1 MANQKAE
8 IHNINLKTQDVCLN
22 KYNHDIKPYEG
33 FRKNNSPFYGNV
45 LSPFYGRRF
54 ESIGSNSYVTKD
66 SFIYYLK
73 NGNLVV
79 QKGNDELK
87 LSDAKATSSRF
98 IIKDTMFVSGNDTYS
113 NILGYFQTSDDYKM
127 LCTSENGIYAII
139 NSDSTVLYEWS
150 SETESRYQPSEK
162 VHFMEY
168 ADDDDTYCFAIGP
181 YIYFVANGKLIRDS
195 VLDRTLNISFGCAR
209 SNGHFI
215 ICRYNNS
222 TNTSDILITNTTG
235 PDYFTKVTTV
245 RLVLNES
252 STHDFTESTFDLFF
266 NRSKSVVFTSKAW
279 LLEKEGIVLL
289 TGDNVTYIDDTTIRI
304 DRKMYKSG
312 VTNLST
318 YDYLSSNF
326 SNYSNFSLTG
336 CTGQSSIYHPASTKT
351 WQYTI
356 LDPSAMSPDGAV
368 SSDGKP
374 AHAVNKV
381 ITVVENVPAW
391 TEVIEGG
398 YLTAF
403 VDADN
408 QNYYNNV
415 PMGADGSYA
424 GGTIFTIEDN
434 VRALYH
440 GGELQGISIANDRET
455 VGTMLCT
462 MSEINS
468 NFPITVRRVNDVT
481 YIYYKDTNAWNC
493 IKVTP
498 DTEKATLKVLND
510 SYILI
515 NTTDYYNCF
524 GISSG
529 LWYHY
534 GSDWNDRAVFSC
546 TNDVPVK
553 DRTNLQTYIN
563 SCESYYF
570 ATAQAANYE
579 ALDTPFISTV
589 FPSYAGFLP
598 KSKSNITCNIVAG
611 GTPNSQDIDVYYGKN
626 VDYGSAPI
634 YVASYDYSLST
645 LTKYTNNKLDN
656 TNFAFSFTLTPSI
669 FAEFIKGFINQGII
683 IDNNHSYIQVFAN
696 NVNPVFAINFISQ
709 LEGITSAF
717 IIQGQY
723 FVVINGSIYRY
734 SNSAVDAIV
743 NIDNMLFIGNNLYMA
758 LFWSATNKTFY
769 RFTGDNQLYPVV
781 QADEVDTIKHTSF
794 NPNTM
799 SIYIITNKDI
809 LILGQDTLVK
819 LPYTEYDRCFPL
831 VNGAAFTGKDSTLEI
846 SYNKLDGYDI
856 IPIELE
862 TELYGYGNSLKAV
875 NDCVYLRLYDEEM
888 KTGKVEVSSETLN
901 EISKMSQKKEF
912 SITKDMWDK
921 ESKTV
926 FLRYQPQNQ
935 AATGFSVHIKSP
947 FAIAS
952 LQISSS
958 VETVQNSSHNL

>member
-1 MANQKAE
+1 MANQKADL
-8 IHNINLKTQDVCLN
+8 HNINLKTQDVCLN
-22 KYNHDIKPYEG
+22 RYNHDIKPYEG

-45 LSPFYGRRF
+45 LSPFYGKRF
-54 ESIGSNSYVTKD
+54 DSIGSNSYVTKD
-66 SFIYYLK
+66 GFIYSLK

-79 QKGNDELK
+79 QKGNDELQ
-87 LSDAKATSSRF
+87 LSHAQDADSRF
-98 IIKDTMFVSGNDTYS
+98 IIKDTMFNSGNDTYS
-113 NILGYFQTSDDYKM
+113 NILGYFQVSDDYKM
-127 LCTSENGIYAII
+127 LCASEEGIYAII
-139 NSDSTVLYEWS
+139 NSDSTVLYEWA

-162 VHFMEY
+162 VHFTEY
-168 ADDDDTYCFAIGP
+168 AVEDDTYCFAAGP
-181 YIYFVANGKLIRDS
+181 HVYFVVNGELIRDTE
-195 VLDRTLNISFGCAR
+195 LDRTLNVSFGCAR

-215 ICRYNNS
+215 ICRWNNS
-222 TNTSDILITNTTG
+222 THHSDVLTTNTTG
-235 PDYFTKVTTV
+235 PDYFSKVTTV
-245 RLVLNES
+245 RLVLTEPT
-252 STHDFTESTFDLFF
+252 THDFTGSTFDLFF

-279 LLEKEGIVLL
+279 LIEKEGIPL
-289 TGDNVTYIDDTTIRI
+289 TGDNVTYIDDTTISI
-304 DRKMYKSG
+304 DRKIYKSD
-312 VTNLST
+312 VTNLSV
-318 YDYLSSNF
+318 YDNLSTVF
-326 SNYSNFSLTG
+326 SNYSNFSLMG
-336 CTGQSSIYHPASTKT
+336 YSGQYRVYHPGYTRVWKHTKT
-351 WQYTI
+351 TYKKLFGIKFNIATRVWYT
-356 LDPSAMSPDGAV
+356 
-368 SSDGKP
+368 
-374 AHAVNKV
+374 
-381 ITVVENVPAW
+381 EEWVPAW
-391 TEVIEGG
+391 IENKDGG
-398 YLTAF
+398 YLTTF
-403 VDADN
+403 VDAGN
-408 QNYYNNV
+408 QNSYNNV
-415 PMGADGSYA
+415 PMGMDGSYA
-424 GGTIFTIEDN
+424 GGAFSTIEDT

-440 GGELQGISIANDRET
+440 GGELQGISIANDKET

-462 MSEINS
+462 MTEIDS
-468 NFPITVRRVNDVT
+468 NFPITVRRVNDIT
-481 YIYYKDTNAWNC
+481 YVYYRDTNAWNC
-493 IKVTP
+493 IKITP

-510 SYILI
+510 DYILI

-524 GISSG
+524 SVSSRQ
-529 LWYHY
+529 WYHY

-546 TNDVPVK
+546 TNIIPVK
-553 DRTNLQTYIN
+553 DRKDLQTYIN
-563 SCESYYF
+563 KCESYYF

-579 ALDTPFISTV
+579 ALNTPFISTI
-589 FPSYAGFLP
+589 FPSYAGLLP
-598 KSKSNITCNIVAG
+598 KSLSNITCNIVAG
-611 GTPNSQDIDVYYGKN
+611 GTPNGQDIDVYYGKN
-626 VDYGSAPI
+626 ADYGSAPI

-683 IDNNHSYIQVFAN
+683 IDNNHSYIQVFVN
-696 NVNPVFAINFISQ
+696 NVKPVFAINFVSQ

-734 SNSAVDAIV
+734 NSGTVDAIV
-743 NIDNMLFIGNNLYMA
+743 NIDNMLFIGNNPYMA

-769 RFTGDNQLYPVV
+769 RFTGDNQLYPIV
-781 QADEVDTIKHTSF
+781 QADEVDMIKHTSF
-794 NPNTM
+794 NPNTL
-799 SIYIITNKDI
+799 SIYIITDKDI

-888 KTGKVEVSSETLN
+888 KAGKVEVSSETLN
-901 EISKMSQKKEF
+901 EISKLSLKKEF

-947 FAIAS
+947 FAIVS

>member
-1 MANQKAE
+1 MANQKADL
-8 IHNINLKTQDVCLN
+8 HSINLKTQSVNLN
-22 KYNHDIKPYEG
+22 KYKHDIKPYEG

-66 SFIYYLK
+66 GFIYFLK

-79 QKGNDELK
+79 RKGNDELQ
-87 LSDAKATSSRF
+87 LSHAQDAASRF
-98 IIKDTMFVSGNDTYS
+98 IIKDTMITSGNETYS
-113 NILGYFQTSDDYKM
+113 NILGYFQTSDDFKM
-127 LCTSENGIYAII
+127 LCTSEEGIYAIV
-139 NSDSTVLYEWS
+139 NSDSTVLYEWA

-162 VHFMEY
+162 VHFTEY
-168 ADDDDTYCFAIGP
+168 AADDDTYCFAVGP
-181 YIYFVANGKLIRDS
+181 YAYFVVNGELIRDAF
-195 VLDRTLNISFGCAR
+195 LDRTLNVSFGCAR

-215 ICRYNNS
+215 ICRRNN
-222 TNTSDILITNTTG
+222 NTQHSDILTTNTAG
-235 PDYFTKVTTV
+235 SAYFTRITTV
-245 RLVLNES
+245 RLVLGGS
-252 STHDFTESTFDLFF
+252 STHDFTGSTFDLFF

-279 LLEKEGIVLL
+279 LITDVGIPL
-289 TGDNVTYIDDTTIRI
+289 TGDNVTYINSTTISI
-304 DRKMYKSG
+304 DRKIHKTN
-312 VTNLST
+312 VTNLSA
-318 YDYLSSNF
+318 YDNLSSIF
-326 SNYSNFSLTG
+326 SNYSNFSLLG
-336 CTGQSSIYHPASTKT
+336 CQGQHNIYHPAYTNTWVYTEVKHKKFFGMTYKT
-351 WQYTI
+351 
-356 LDPSAMSPDGAV
+356 
-368 SSDGKP
+368 
-374 AHAVNKV
+374 
-381 ITVVENVPAW
+381 ITNVFTFTTTYEAW
-391 TEVIEGG
+391 TETINEG
-398 YLTAF
+398 YLTTF

-415 PMGADGSYA
+415 PMGTDGSYA
-424 GGTIFTIEDN
+424 GGTISTIEDN
-434 VRALYH
+434 VRVLYH

-462 MSEINS
+462 MSEIDS
-468 NFPITVRRVNDVT
+468 NFPITVRRVGDIT

-498 DTEKATLKVLND
+498 DTDKAVLKVLND
-510 SYILI
+510 DYILV

-524 GISSG
+524 SISSRQ
-529 LWYHY
+529 WYHY
-534 GSDWNDRAVFSC
+534 GSDWNDRAIFSC
-546 TNDVPVK
+546 INNVPK
-553 DRTNLQTYIN
+553 DNRTNLQSYIN
-563 SCESYYF
+563 NCESYYF

-579 ALDTPFISTV
+579 ALNTPFISTI
-589 FPSYAGFLP
+589 FASCAGLLP
-598 KSKSNITCNIVAG
+598 KSKSNITCNIIAG
-611 GTPNSQDIDVYYGKN
+611 GTPNGQDIDVYYGKN
-626 VDYGSAPI
+626 ADYGSAPI
-634 YVASYDYSLST
+634 YVASYDYSLDT
-645 LTKYTNNKLDN
+645 LTKYINNKLDN

-683 IDNNHSYIQVFAN
+683 IDNNHSYIQVFVN
-696 NVNPVFAINFISQ
+696 NVKPVFAINFVSQ

-734 SNSAVDAIV
+734 NNGVVDAIV
-743 NIDNMLFIGNNLYMA
+743 NIDNMTFIGNNPYMA

-769 RFTGDNQLYPVV
+769 RFTGDNQLYPIV

-794 NPNTM
+794 NPNTL
-799 SIYIITNKDI
+799 SIYIITDKDI

-831 VNGAAFTGKDSTLEI
+831 VNGAAFSGKDSTLEI

-875 NDCVYLRLYDEEM
+875 NDCVYLRLYDEDM

-935 AATGFSVHIKSP
+935 AATGFSVRIKSP
-947 FAIAS
+947 FAIVS

-958 VETVQNSSHNL
+958 VETVQNSSHNI

>member
-1 MANQKAE
+1 MANQKADL
-8 IHNINLKTQDVCLN
+8 HNINLKTQDVCLN
-22 KYNHDIKPYEG
+22 RYNHDIKPYEG

-45 LSPFYGRRF
+45 LSPFYGKRF

-66 SFIYYLK
+66 GFIYSLK

-79 QKGNDELK
+79 QKGNDELQ
-87 LSDAKATSSRF
+87 LSHAQDADSRF
-98 IIKDTMFVSGNDTYS
+98 IIKDTMFNSGNDTYS
-113 NILGYFQTSDDYKM
+113 NILGYFQVSDDYKM
-127 LCTSENGIYAII
+127 LCASEEGIYAII
-139 NSDSTVLYEWS
+139 NSDSTVLYEWA
-150 SETESRYQPSEK
+150 SEKDSRYQPSEK
-162 VHFMEY
+162 VHFTEY
-168 ADDDDTYCFAIGP
+168 AEDDDTYCFAAGP
-181 YIYFVANGKLIRDS
+181 HVYFVVNGELIRDTE
-195 VLDRTLNISFGCAR
+195 LDRTLNVSFGCAR
-209 SNGHFI
+209 SNSHFI
-215 ICRYNNS
+215 VCRWNNS
-222 TNTSDILITNTTG
+222 THHSDVLTTNTTG
-235 PDYFTKVTTV
+235 PDYFSKVTKV
-245 RLVLNES
+245 RLVLTEPT
-252 STHDFTESTFDLFF
+252 THDFTGSTFDLFF

-279 LLEKEGIVLL
+279 LIEAEGIPL
-289 TGDNVTYIDDTTIRI
+289 TGDNVTYIDDTTISI
-304 DRKMYKSG
+304 DRKIYKSD
-312 VTNLST
+312 VTNLSV
-318 YDYLSSNF
+318 YDNLSSVF
-326 SNYSNFSLTG
+326 SNYSNFSLMG
-336 CTGQSSIYHPASTKT
+336 YSGQYRVYHPGYTRVWKHTKT
-351 WQYTI
+351 TYKKLFGIKFNIATRVWYT
-356 LDPSAMSPDGAV
+356 
-368 SSDGKP
+368 
-374 AHAVNKV
+374 
-381 ITVVENVPAW
+381 EEWVPAW
-391 TEVIEGG
+391 IEKKDGG
-398 YLTAF
+398 YLTTF
-403 VDADN
+403 VDAGN
-408 QNYYNNV
+408 QNSYNNV
-415 PMGADGSYA
+415 PMGMDGSYA
-424 GGTIFTIEDN
+424 GGAFSTIEDT

-440 GGELQGISIANDRET
+440 GGELQGISIANDKET

-462 MSEINS
+462 MSEIDS
-468 NFPITVRRVNDVT
+468 NFPITVRRVNGVT
-481 YIYYKDTNAWNC
+481 YVYYRDTNAWNC

-510 SYILI
+510 DYILI

-524 GISSG
+524 SVLSKQ
-529 LWYHY
+529 WYHY

-546 TNDVPVK
+546 TNIIPVK
-553 DRTNLQTYIN
+553 DRKNLQTYIN
-563 SCESYYF
+563 NCESYYF

-579 ALDTPFISTV
+579 ALNTPFISTI
-589 FPSYAGFLP
+589 FPSYAGLLP
-598 KSKSNITCNIVAG
+598 KSLSNITCNIVAG
-611 GTPNSQDIDVYYGKN
+611 GTPNGQDIDVYYGKN
-626 VDYGSAPI
+626 ADYGSAPV

-683 IDNNHSYIQVFAN
+683 IDNNHSYIQVFVN
-696 NVNPVFAINFISQ
+696 NIKPVFAINFVSQ

-734 SNSAVDAIV
+734 NGGTVDAIV
-743 NIDNMLFIGNNLYMA
+743 NIDNMLFIGNNPYMA

-769 RFTGDNQLYPVV
+769 RFTGDNQLYPIV
-781 QADEVDTIKHTSF
+781 QADEVDMIKHTSF
-794 NPNTM
+794 NPNTL
-799 SIYIITNKDI
+799 SIYIITDKDI

-901 EISKMSQKKEF
+901 EISKLSQKKEF

-947 FAIAS
+947 FAIVS

>member
-1 MANQKAE
+1 MANQKADL
-8 IHNINLKTQDVCLN
+8 HSINLKTQDVSLN
-22 KYNHDIKPYEG
+22 KYKHNIKPYEG

-66 SFIYYLK
+66 GFIYSLK

-79 QKGNDELK
+79 RKGSEELQ
-87 LSDAKATSSRF
+87 LSNAQDAASRF
-98 IIKDTMFVSGNDTYS
+98 IIKDTMVVSGNETYS

-127 LCTSENGIYAII
+127 LCVSEEGIYAIV
-139 NSDSTVLYEWS
+139 NSDSTVLYEWT

-162 VHFMEY
+162 VHFTEY
-168 ADDDDTYCFAIGP
+168 AEDDNTYCFAVGP
-181 YIYFVANGKLIRDS
+181 YVYFVVNGELIRDAF
-195 VLDRTLNISFGCAR
+195 LDRTLNVSFGCAR

-215 ICRYNNS
+215 ICRRNN
-222 TNTSDILITNTTG
+222 NTQHSDILTTNTTG
-235 PDYFTKVTTV
+235 PAYFTRITTV
-245 RLVLNES
+245 RLILDRS
-252 STHDFTESTFDLFF
+252 SSHDFTGSTFDLFF
-266 NRSKSVVFTSKAW
+266 NKSKSVVFTSKAW
-279 LLEKEGIVLL
+279 LITDVGIPL
-289 TGDNVTYIDDTTIRI
+289 TGNNVTYINSNTISV
-304 DRKMYKSG
+304 DRKIHKTN
-312 VTNLST
+312 VTNLSA
-318 YDYLSSNF
+318 YDNLSSIF
-326 SNYSNFSLTG
+326 SNYSNFSLLG
-336 CTGQSSIYHPASTKT
+336 CQGHHSIYHPAYTNTWVYTEVKHKKFLGMTYKT
-351 WQYTI
+351 VT
-356 LDPSAMSPDGAV
+356 
-368 SSDGKP
+368 
-374 AHAVNKV
+374 
-381 ITVVENVPAW
+381 NVFTFTTTYDAW
-391 TEVIEGG
+391 TETINDG
-398 YLTAF
+398 YLTTF

-415 PMGADGSYA
+415 PMGTDGSYA
-424 GGTIFTIEDN
+424 GGTISTIEDN
-434 VRALYH
+434 VRVLYH

-462 MSEINS
+462 MSEIDS
-468 NFPITVRRVNDVT
+468 NFPITVRRVGDIT

-498 DTEKATLKVLND
+498 DTEKAILKVLND
-510 SYILI
+510 DYILV

-524 GISSG
+524 SISSRQ
-529 LWYHY
+529 WYHY
-534 GSDWNDRAVFSC
+534 GSDWNDRAIFSC
-546 TNDVPVK
+546 INNVPK
-553 DRTNLQTYIN
+553 DSRTNLQSYIN
-563 SCESYYF
+563 NCESYYF

-579 ALDTPFISTV
+579 ALNTPFISTI
-589 FPSYAGFLP
+589 FASYAGLLP
-598 KSKSNITCNIVAG
+598 KYKSNITCNIVAG
-611 GTPNSQDIDVYYGKN
+611 GTPNGQDIDVYYGKN
-626 VDYGSAPI
+626 ADYGSAPI
-634 YVASYDYSLST
+634 YVASYDYSLGT
-645 LTKYTNNKLDN
+645 LTKYTNNRLDN

-683 IDNNHSYIQVFAN
+683 IDNNHSYIQVFVN
-696 NVNPVFAINFISQ
+696 NVKPVFAINFVSQ

-734 SNSAVDAIV
+734 NNGTVDAIV
-743 NIDNMLFIGNNLYMA
+743 NIDNMMFIGNNPYMA

-769 RFTGDNQLYPVV
+769 RFTGDNQLYPIV
-781 QADEVDTIKHTSF
+781 QADEVDMIKHTSF
-794 NPNTM
+794 NPNTL
-799 SIYIITNKDI
+799 SIYIITDKDI
-809 LILGQDTLVK
+809 LILGQDILVK

-831 VNGAAFTGKDSTLEI
+831 VNGAAFSGKDSTLEI

-875 NDCVYLRLYDEEM
+875 NDCVYLRLYDEDM
-888 KTGKVEVSSETLN
+888 KAGKVEVSSETLN
-901 EISKMSQKKEF
+901 EISKVSQKKEF

-935 AATGFSVHIKSP
+935 AATGFSVRIKSP
-947 FAIAS
+947 FAIVS

>member
-1 MANQKAE
+1 MANQKADL
-8 IHNINLKTQDVCLN
+8 HSINLKTQDVNLN
-22 KYNHDIKPYEG
+22 KYKHDIKPYEG

-66 SFIYYLK
+66 GFIYSLK

-79 QKGNDELK
+79 RKGNDELQ
-87 LSDAKATSSRF
+87 LSNAQAASSRF
-98 IIKDTMFVSGNDTYS
+98 IIKDTMITSGNETYS
-113 NILGYFQTSDDYKM
+113 NILGYFQVNDDYKM
-127 LCTSENGIYAII
+127 LCTSEEGTYAIV
-139 NSDSTVLYEWS
+139 NSDNTVLYEWT

-162 VHFMEY
+162 VHFTEY
-168 ADDDDTYCFAIGP
+168 AEDDDTYCFAVGP
-181 YIYFVANGKLIRDS
+181 YVYFVVNGELIRDAY
-195 VLDRTLNISFGCAR
+195 LDRTLNVSFGCAR

-215 ICRYNNS
+215 ICRRNN
-222 TNTSDILITNTTG
+222 NTQHSDIFTTNTTG
-235 PDYFTKVTTV
+235 PAYFTRITTV
-245 RLVLNES
+245 RLVLSGS
-252 STHDFTESTFDLFF
+252 STHDFTGSTFDLFF

-279 LLEKEGIVLL
+279 LITDVGIPL
-289 TGDNVTYIDDTTIRI
+289 TGNNVTYINSTTISI
-304 DRKMYKSG
+304 DRKIHKTN
-312 VTNLST
+312 VTNLSA
-318 YDYLSSNF
+318 YDNLSSIF
-326 SNYSNFSLTG
+326 SNYSNFSLLG
-336 CTGQSSIYHPASTKT
+336 CQGQHNIYHPAYTNTWVYTEVKHHKFLGKT
-351 WQYTI
+351 YKT
-356 LDPSAMSPDGAV
+356 
-368 SSDGKP
+368 
-374 AHAVNKV
+374 
-381 ITVVENVPAW
+381 TTNVFVFTTTYDAW
-391 TEVIEGG
+391 TETINEG
-398 YLTAF
+398 YLTTF

-415 PMGADGSYA
+415 PMGTDGSYA
-424 GGTIFTIEDN
+424 GGTVSTIEDN

-462 MSEINS
+462 MSEIDS
-468 NFPITVRRVNDVT
+468 NFPITVRRVGDVT

-498 DTEKATLKVLND
+498 DTDKAVLKVLND
-510 SYILI
+510 DYILV

-524 GISSG
+524 SISSRQ
-529 LWYHY
+529 WYHY
-534 GSDWNDRAVFSC
+534 GSDWNDRAIFSC
-546 TNDVPVK
+546 INNVPK
-553 DRTNLQTYIN
+553 DSRTNLQSYIN
-563 SCESYYF
+563 NCESYYF

-579 ALDTPFISTV
+579 ALNTPFISTI
-589 FPSYAGFLP
+589 FASYAGLLP

-611 GTPNSQDIDVYYGKN
+611 GTPNGQDIDVYYGKN
-626 VDYGSAPI
+626 ADYGSAPI
-634 YVASYDYSLST
+634 YVASYDYSLDT
-645 LTKYTNNKLDN
+645 LTKYINNRLDN

-683 IDNNHSYIQVFAN
+683 IDNNHSYIQVFVN
-696 NVNPVFAINFISQ
+696 NVKPVFAINFVSQ

-734 SNSAVDAIV
+734 NNGAVDAIV
-743 NIDNMLFIGNNLYMA
+743 NIDNMLFIGNNPYMA

-769 RFTGDNQLYPVV
+769 RFTGDNQLYPIV

-794 NPNTM
+794 NPNTL
-799 SIYIITNKDI
+799 SIYIITDKDI

-831 VNGAAFTGKDSTLEI
+831 VNGAAFSGKDSTLEI

-875 NDCVYLRLYDEEM
+875 NDCVYLRLYDEDM

-947 FAIAS
+947 FAIVS
-952 LQISSS
+952 LQISST

>member
-1 MANQKAE
+1 MANQKADL
-8 IHNINLKTQDVCLN
+8 HNINLKTQDVCLN

-66 SFIYYLK
+66 GFIYSLK

-79 QKGNDELK
+79 QKGNDELQ
-87 LSDAKATSSRF
+87 LSHAQDADSRF
-98 IIKDTMFVSGNDTYS
+98 IIKDTMATSNNDTYS
-113 NILGYFQTSDDYKM
+113 NILGYFQIDDDFKM
-127 LCTSENGIYAII
+127 LCASEEGIYAII
-139 NSDSTVLYEWS
+139 NSDGTVLYEWT

-162 VHFMEY
+162 VHFTEY
-168 ADDDDTYCFAIGP
+168 APEDNTYCFAAGP
-181 YIYFVANGKLIRDS
+181 YAYLVVNGELTRDTN
-195 VLDRTLNISFGCAR
+195 LDRTLNVSFGCVR
-209 SNGHFI
+209 DNGHFI
-215 ICRYNNS
+215 ICRRNNS
-222 TNTSDILITNTTG
+222 THHSDVLTTNTTG
-235 PDYFTKVTTV
+235 PNYFNRVTTV
-245 RLVLNES
+245 RLVLSES
-252 STHDFTESTFDLFF
+252 SSHDFTKSTFDLFF
-266 NRSKSVVFTSKAW
+266 NKSRNVVFTSKAW
-279 LLEKEGIVLL
+279 LLTNEGIPL
-289 TGDNVTYIDDTTIRI
+289 TGDNVTYIDDTTISI
-304 DRKMYKSG
+304 DRRIRNSK
-312 VTNLST
+312 VTNLSN
-318 YDYLSSNF
+318 YDNLSSIF
-326 SNYSNFSLTG
+326 SNYSNFSLMG
-336 CTGQSSIYHPASTKT
+336 YSGQYGVYHPSYTRVWKHTKT
-351 WQYTI
+351 KYKKFLGWKYNISTRVWYTY
-356 LDPSAMSPDGAV
+356 
-368 SSDGKP
+368 
-374 AHAVNKV
+374 
-381 ITVVENVPAW
+381 EQVPAW
-391 TEVIEGG
+391 IEYKDGG
-398 YLTAF
+398 YSTTF
-403 VDADN
+403 VDAGN
-408 QNYYNNV
+408 QNSYNNV
-415 PMGADGSYA
+415 PMGMDGSYA
-424 GGTIFTIEDN
+424 GGTFSTIEDT

-440 GGELQGISIANDRET
+440 GGELQGISIANDKET

-462 MSEINS
+462 MSEIDS
-468 NFPITVRRVNDVT
+468 NFPITVRRVGDIT

-510 SYILI
+510 DYILV

-524 GISSG
+524 GISSRK
-529 LWYHY
+529 WYHY

-546 TNDVPVK
+546 TNNVAVK
-553 DRTNLQTYIN
+553 NRTDLQTYIN
-563 SCESYYF
+563 NCESYYF

-579 ALDTPFISTV
+579 ALNTPFISTI
-589 FPSYAGFLP
+589 FASYAGLLP
-598 KSKSNITCNIVAG
+598 KLKSNITCNIVAG
-611 GTPNSQDIDVYYGKN
+611 GTPNGQDIDVYYGKN
-626 VDYGSAPI
+626 ADYGSAPI

-669 FAEFIKGFINQGII
+669 FAEFVKGFINQGII
-683 IDNNHSYIQVFAN
+683 IDNNHSYIQVFVN
-696 NVNPVFAINFISQ
+696 NIKPVFAINFVSQ

-734 SNSAVDAIV
+734 SGGAVEAVV
-743 NIDNMLFIGNNLYMA
+743 NIDNMLFIGNNPYMA
-758 LFWSATNKTFY
+758 IFWSATNKTFY
-769 RFTGDNQLYPVV
+769 RFTGDNQLYPIV
-781 QADEVDTIKHTSF
+781 QADEVDMIKHTSF
-794 NPNTM
+794 NPNTL
-799 SIYIITNKDI
+799 SIYIITDKDI

-875 NDCVYLRLYDEEM
+875 NDCVYLRLYDEDM

-901 EISKMSQKKEF
+901 EISRVSQKKEF

-947 FAIAS
+947 FAIVS

>member
-1 MANQKAE
+1 MANQKADL
-8 IHNINLKTQDVCLN
+8 HNINLKTQDVNLN
-22 KYNHDIKPYEG
+22 KYKHDIKPYEG

-66 SFIYYLK
+66 GFIYSLK

-79 QKGNDELK
+79 RKGNDELQ
-87 LSDAKATSSRF
+87 LSHAQDAASRF
-98 IIKDTMFVSGNDTYS
+98 IIKDTMITSGNETYS

-127 LCTSENGIYAII
+127 LCTSEEGVYAIV
-139 NSDSTVLYEWS
+139 NSDSTVLYEWI

-162 VHFMEY
+162 VHFTEY
-168 ADDDDTYCFAIGP
+168 AEDDNTYCFAVGP
-181 YIYFVANGKLIRDS
+181 YVYFVVNGELIRDAF
-195 VLDRTLNISFGCAR
+195 LDRTLNVSFGCAR

-215 ICRYNNS
+215 ICRRNN
-222 TNTSDILITNTTG
+222 NTQHSDILTTSATG
-235 PDYFTKVTTV
+235 PDYFTRITTV
-245 RLVLNES
+245 RLVLSGS
-252 STHDFTESTFDLFF
+252 STHDFTGSTFDLFF

-279 LLEKEGIVLL
+279 LITDVGIPL
-289 TGDNVTYIDDTTIRI
+289 TGDNVTYVNGTTISI
-304 DRKMYKSG
+304 DRKIHKTN
-312 VTNLST
+312 VTNLSA
-318 YDYLSSNF
+318 YDNLSSIF
-326 SNYSNFSLTG
+326 SNYSNFSLLG
-336 CTGQSSIYHPASTKT
+336 CQGQHNIYHPAYTNTWVYTEVKHRKFLGMTYKT
-351 WQYTI
+351 
-356 LDPSAMSPDGAV
+356 
-368 SSDGKP
+368 
-374 AHAVNKV
+374 
-381 ITVVENVPAW
+381 ITNVFTFTTTYEAW
-391 TEVIEGG
+391 TETINEG
-398 YLTAF
+398 YLTTF

-415 PMGADGSYA
+415 PMGTDGSYA
-424 GGTIFTIEDN
+424 GGTVSTIEDN

-462 MSEINS
+462 MSEIDS

-498 DTEKATLKVLND
+498 DTDKAVLKVLND
-510 SYILI
+510 DYILV

-524 GISSG
+524 SISSRQ
-529 LWYHY
+529 WYHY
-534 GSDWNDRAVFSC
+534 GSDWNDRAIFSC
-546 TNDVPVK
+546 INNVPK
-553 DRTNLQTYIN
+553 DSRTNLQSYIN
-563 SCESYYF
+563 NCESYYF

-579 ALDTPFISTV
+579 ALNTPFISTI
-589 FPSYAGFLP
+589 FASYAGLLP

-611 GTPNSQDIDVYYGKN
+611 GTPNGQDIDVYYGKN
-626 VDYGSAPI
+626 ADYGSTPI
-634 YVASYDYSLST
+634 YVASYDYSLDT
-645 LTKYTNNKLDN
+645 LTKYINNKLDN

-683 IDNNHSYIQVFAN
+683 IDNNHSYIQVFVN
-696 NVNPVFAINFISQ
+696 NVKPVFAINFVSQ

-734 SNSAVDAIV
+734 NNGTVDAIV
-743 NIDNMLFIGNNLYMA
+743 NIDNMIFIGNNPYMA

-769 RFTGDNQLYPVV
+769 RFTGDNQLYPIV

-794 NPNTM
+794 NPNTL
-799 SIYIITNKDI
+799 SIYIITDKDI

-831 VNGAAFTGKDSTLEI
+831 VNGAAFSGKDSTLEI

-875 NDCVYLRLYDEEM
+875 NDCVYLRLYDEDM
-888 KTGKVEVSSETLN
+888 KVGKVEVSSETLN
-901 EISKMSQKKEF
+901 EISKVSQKKEF

-935 AATGFSVHIKSP
+935 AATGFSVRIKSP
-947 FAIAS
+947 FAIVS

>member
-1 MANQKAE
+1 MANQKADL
-8 IHNINLKTQDVCLN
+8 HSINLKTQSVNLN
-22 KYNHDIKPYEG
+22 KYKHDIKPYEG

-66 SFIYYLK
+66 GFIYFLK

-79 QKGNDELK
+79 RKGNDELQ
-87 LSDAKATSSRF
+87 LSHAQDAASRF
-98 IIKDTMFVSGNDTYS
+98 IIKDTMITSGNETYS
-113 NILGYFQTSDDYKM
+113 NILGYFQTSDDFKM
-127 LCTSENGIYAII
+127 LCTSEEGIYAIV
-139 NSDSTVLYEWS
+139 NSDSTVLYEWA

-162 VHFMEY
+162 VHFTEY
-168 ADDDDTYCFAIGP
+168 AADDDTYCFAVGP
-181 YIYFVANGKLIRDS
+181 YAYFVVNGELIRDAF
-195 VLDRTLNISFGCAR
+195 LDRTLNVSFGCAR

-215 ICRYNNS
+215 ICRRNN
-222 TNTSDILITNTTG
+222 NTQHSDILTTNTAG
-235 PDYFTKVTTV
+235 PAYFTRITTV
-245 RLVLNES
+245 RLVLGGS
-252 STHDFTESTFDLFF
+252 STHDFTGSTFDLFF

-279 LLEKEGIVLL
+279 LITDAGIPL
-289 TGDNVTYIDDTTIRI
+289 TGDNVTYINSTTISI
-304 DRKMYKSG
+304 DRKIHKTN
-312 VTNLST
+312 VTNLSA
-318 YDYLSSNF
+318 YDNLSSIF
-326 SNYSNFSLTG
+326 SNYSNFSLLG
-336 CTGQSSIYHPASTKT
+336 CQGQHNIYHPAYTNTWVYTEVKHKKFLGMTYKT
-351 WQYTI
+351 
-356 LDPSAMSPDGAV
+356 
-368 SSDGKP
+368 
-374 AHAVNKV
+374 
-381 ITVVENVPAW
+381 ITNVFTFTTTYEAW
-391 TEVIEGG
+391 TETINDG
-398 YLTAF
+398 YLTTF

-415 PMGADGSYA
+415 PMGTDGSYA
-424 GGTIFTIEDN
+424 GGTVSTIEDN
-434 VRALYH
+434 VRVLYH

-462 MSEINS
+462 MSEIDS
-468 NFPITVRRVNDVT
+468 NFPITVRRVGDIT

-498 DTEKATLKVLND
+498 DTDKAVLKVLND
-510 SYILI
+510 DYILV

-524 GISSG
+524 SISDRQ
-529 LWYHY
+529 WYHY
-534 GSDWNDRAVFSC
+534 GSDWNDRAIFSC
-546 TNDVPVK
+546 INNVPK
-553 DRTNLQTYIN
+553 DNRTNLQSYIN
-563 SCESYYF
+563 NCESYYF

-579 ALDTPFISTV
+579 ALNTPFISTI
-589 FPSYAGFLP
+589 FASYAGLLP
-598 KSKSNITCNIVAG
+598 KSKSNITCNIIAG
-611 GTPNSQDIDVYYGKN
+611 GTPNGQDIDVYYGKN
-626 VDYGSAPI
+626 ADYGSAPI
-634 YVASYDYSLST
+634 YVASYDYSLDT
-645 LTKYTNNKLDN
+645 LTKYINNKLDN

-683 IDNNHSYIQVFAN
+683 IDNNHSYIQVFVN
-696 NVNPVFAINFISQ
+696 NVKPVFAINFVSQ

-734 SNSAVDAIV
+734 NNGVVDAIV
-743 NIDNMLFIGNNLYMA
+743 NIDNMTFIGNNPYMA

-769 RFTGDNQLYPVV
+769 RFTGDNQLYPIV

-794 NPNTM
+794 NPNTL
-799 SIYIITNKDI
+799 SIYIITDKDI

-831 VNGAAFTGKDSTLEI
+831 VNGAAFSGKDSTLEI

-875 NDCVYLRLYDEEM
+875 NDCVYLRLYDEDM

-935 AATGFSVHIKSP
+935 AATGFSVRIKSP
-947 FAIAS
+947 FAIVS

-958 VETVQNSSHNL
+958 VETVQNSSHNI

>member
-1 MANQKAE
+1 MANQKADL
-8 IHNINLKTQDVCLN
+8 HSINLKTQSVNLN
-22 KYNHDIKPYEG
+22 KYKHDIKPYEG

-66 SFIYYLK
+66 GFIYFLK

-79 QKGNDELK
+79 RKGNDELQ
-87 LSDAKATSSRF
+87 LSHAQDAASRF
-98 IIKDTMFVSGNDTYS
+98 IIKDTMITSGNETYS
-113 NILGYFQTSDDYKM
+113 NILGYFQTSDDFKM
-127 LCTSENGIYAII
+127 LCTSEEGIYAIV
-139 NSDSTVLYEWS
+139 NSDSTVLYEWA

-162 VHFMEY
+162 VHFTEY
-168 ADDDDTYCFAIGP
+168 AADDDTYCFAVGP
-181 YIYFVANGKLIRDS
+181 YAYFVVNGELIRDAF
-195 VLDRTLNISFGCAR
+195 LDRTLNVSFGCAR

-215 ICRYNNS
+215 ICRRNN
-222 TNTSDILITNTTG
+222 NTQHSDILTTNTAG
-235 PDYFTKVTTV
+235 PAYFTRITTV
-245 RLVLNES
+245 RLVLGGS
-252 STHDFTESTFDLFF
+252 STHDFTGSTFDLFF

-279 LLEKEGIVLL
+279 LITDVGIPL
-289 TGDNVTYIDDTTIRI
+289 TGDNVTYINSTTISI
-304 DRKMYKSG
+304 DRKIHKTN
-312 VTNLST
+312 VTNLSA
-318 YDYLSSNF
+318 YDNLSSIF
-326 SNYSNFSLTG
+326 SNYSNFSLLG
-336 CTGQSSIYHPASTKT
+336 CQGQHNIYHPAYTNTWVYTEVKHKKFFGMTYKT
-351 WQYTI
+351 
-356 LDPSAMSPDGAV
+356 
-368 SSDGKP
+368 
-374 AHAVNKV
+374 
-381 ITVVENVPAW
+381 ITNVFTFTTTYEAW
-391 TEVIEGG
+391 TETINEG
-398 YLTAF
+398 YLTTF

-415 PMGADGSYA
+415 PMGTDGSYA
-424 GGTIFTIEDN
+424 GGTISTIEDN
-434 VRALYH
+434 VRVLYH

-462 MSEINS
+462 MSEIDS
-468 NFPITVRRVNDVT
+468 NFPITVRRVGDIT

-498 DTEKATLKVLND
+498 DTDKAVLKVLND
-510 SYILI
+510 DYILV

-524 GISSG
+524 SISSRQ
-529 LWYHY
+529 WYHY
-534 GSDWNDRAVFSC
+534 GSDWNDRAIFSC
-546 TNDVPVK
+546 INNVPK
-553 DRTNLQTYIN
+553 DNRTNLQSYIN
-563 SCESYYF
+563 NCESYYF

-579 ALDTPFISTV
+579 ALNTPFISTI
-589 FPSYAGFLP
+589 FASCAGLLP
-598 KSKSNITCNIVAG
+598 KSKSNITCNIIAG
-611 GTPNSQDIDVYYGKN
+611 GTPNGQDIDVYYGKN
-626 VDYGSAPI
+626 ADYGSAPI
-634 YVASYDYSLST
+634 YVASYDYSLDT
-645 LTKYTNNKLDN
+645 LTKYINNKLDN

-683 IDNNHSYIQVFAN
+683 IDNNHSYIQVFVN
-696 NVNPVFAINFISQ
+696 NVKPVFAINFVSQ

-734 SNSAVDAIV
+734 NNGVVDAIV
-743 NIDNMLFIGNNLYMA
+743 NIDNMTFIGNNPYMA

-769 RFTGDNQLYPVV
+769 RFTGDNQLYPIV

-794 NPNTM
+794 NPNTL
-799 SIYIITNKDI
+799 SIYIITDKDI

-831 VNGAAFTGKDSTLEI
+831 VNGAAFSGKDSTLEI

-875 NDCVYLRLYDEEM
+875 NDCVYLRLYDEDM

-935 AATGFSVHIKSP
+935 AATGFSVRIKSP
-947 FAIAS
+947 FAIVS

-958 VETVQNSSHNL
+958 VETVQNSSHNI

>member
-1 MANQKAE
+1 MANQKADL
-8 IHNINLKTQDVCLN
+8 HSINLKTQAVNLN
-22 KYNHDIKPYEG
+22 KYKHDIKPYEG

-66 SFIYYLK
+66 GFIYSLK

-79 QKGNDELK
+79 RKGNDELQ
-87 LSDAKATSSRF
+87 LSNAQDAASRF
-98 IIKDTMFVSGNDTYS
+98 IIKDTMVVSGNETYS

-127 LCTSENGIYAII
+127 LCTSEEGIYAIV
-139 NSDSTVLYEWS
+139 NSDSTVLYEWT

-162 VHFMEY
+162 VHFTEY
-168 ADDDDTYCFAIGP
+168 AEDDDTYCFAVGP
-181 YIYFVANGKLIRDS
+181 YVYFVVNGELIRDAY
-195 VLDRTLNISFGCAR
+195 LDRTLNVSFGCAR

-215 ICRYNNS
+215 ICRRNN
-222 TNTSDILITNTTG
+222 NTQHSDILTTNTTG
-235 PDYFTKVTTV
+235 PTYFTRITTV
-245 RLVLNES
+245 RLVLSGS
-252 STHDFTESTFDLFF
+252 STHDFTGSTFDLFF

-279 LLEKEGIVLL
+279 LITDVGIPL
-289 TGDNVTYIDDTTIRI
+289 TGNNVTYINSTTISI
-304 DRKMYKSG
+304 DRKIHKTN
-312 VTNLST
+312 VTNLSA
-318 YDYLSSNF
+318 YDNLSSIF
-326 SNYSNFSLTG
+326 SNYSNFSLLG
-336 CTGQSSIYHPASTKT
+336 CQGQHNIYHPAYTNTWVYTEVKHKKFLGMTYKT
-351 WQYTI
+351 
-356 LDPSAMSPDGAV
+356 
-368 SSDGKP
+368 
-374 AHAVNKV
+374 
-381 ITVVENVPAW
+381 ITNVFTFTTTYDAW
-391 TEVIEGG
+391 TETINDG
-398 YLTAF
+398 YLTTF

-415 PMGADGSYA
+415 PMGTDGSYA
-424 GGTIFTIEDN
+424 GGTISTIEDN

-462 MSEINS
+462 MSEIDS
-468 NFPITVRRVNDVT
+468 NFPITVRRVGDIT

-498 DTEKATLKVLND
+498 DTDKAVLKVLND
-510 SYILI
+510 DYILV

-524 GISSG
+524 SISSRQ
-529 LWYHY
+529 WYHY

-546 TNDVPVK
+546 INNVPK
-553 DRTNLQTYIN
+553 DNRTNLQSYIN
-563 SCESYYF
+563 NCESYYF

-579 ALDTPFISTV
+579 ALNTPFISTI
-589 FPSYAGFLP
+589 FASYAGLLP

-611 GTPNSQDIDVYYGKN
+611 GTPNGQDIDVYYGKN
-626 VDYGSAPI
+626 ADYGSAPI
-634 YVASYDYSLST
+634 YVASYDYSLDT
-645 LTKYTNNKLDN
+645 LTKYINNRLDN

-683 IDNNHSYIQVFAN
+683 IDNNHSYIQVFVN
-696 NVNPVFAINFISQ
+696 NVKPVFAINFVSQ

-734 SNSAVDAIV
+734 NNGAVDAIV
-743 NIDNMLFIGNNLYMA
+743 NIDNMLFIGNNPYMA

-769 RFTGDNQLYPVV
+769 RFTGDNQLYPIV

-794 NPNTM
+794 NPNTL
-799 SIYIITNKDI
+799 SIYIITDKDI

-831 VNGAAFTGKDSTLEI
+831 VNGAAFSGKDSTLEI

-875 NDCVYLRLYDEEM
+875 NDCVYLRLYDEDM

-901 EISKMSQKKEF
+901 EISKVSQKKEY

-935 AATGFSVHIKSP
+935 AATGFSVRIKSP
-947 FAIAS
+947 FAIVS
-952 LQISSS
+952 LQISST

>member
-1 MANQKAE
+1 MANQKADL
-8 IHNINLKTQDVCLN
+8 HSINLKTQDVCLN

-66 SFIYYLK
+66 GFIYSLK
-73 NGNLVV
+73 NGNLFV
-79 QKGNDELK
+79 QKGNDELQ
-87 LSDAKATSSRF
+87 LSYAQDADSRF
-98 IIKDTMFVSGNDTYS
+98 IVKDTMATSNNDTYS
-113 NILGYFQTSDDYKM
+113 NILGYFQIDDDFKM
-127 LCTSENGIYAII
+127 LCASEEGIYAIV
-139 NSDSTVLYEWS
+139 NSDGTVLYEWT

-162 VHFMEY
+162 VHFTEY
-168 ADDDDTYCFAIGP
+168 ASDDDTYCFAAGP
-181 YIYFVANGKLIRDS
+181 YAYFVVNGDLIRDTI
-195 VLDRTLNISFGCAR
+195 LDRTLNVSFGCAR
-209 SNGHFI
+209 DNGHFI
-215 ICRYNNS
+215 ICRRNNS
-222 TNTSDILITNTTG
+222 THHSDVLTTNTTG
-235 PDYFTKVTTV
+235 PNYFNRVTTV
-245 RLVLNES
+245 RLVLSES
-252 STHDFTESTFDLFF
+252 SSHDFTKSTFDLFF
-266 NRSKSVVFTSKAW
+266 NKSRNVVFTSKAW
-279 LLEKEGIVLL
+279 LLDREGIPL
-289 TGDNVTYIDDTTIRI
+289 TGDNVTYIDDTTISI
-304 DRKMYKSG
+304 DRRIYNSK
-312 VTNLST
+312 VTGLSVYDNLS
-318 YDYLSSNF
+318 SIF
-326 SNYSNFSLTG
+326 SNYSNFSLMG
-336 CTGQSSIYHPASTKT
+336 YSGQYGVYHPGYTRVWKHTKT
-351 WQYTI
+351 KYKKFLGIKYNISTRVWYTY
-356 LDPSAMSPDGAV
+356 
-368 SSDGKP
+368 
-374 AHAVNKV
+374 
-381 ITVVENVPAW
+381 EWVPAW
-391 TEVIEGG
+391 TEYKDGG
-398 YLTAF
+398 YLTTF
-403 VDADN
+403 VDAGN
-408 QNYYNNV
+408 QNSYNNV
-415 PMGADGSYA
+415 PMGTDGSYA
-424 GGTIFTIEDN
+424 GGTFSTIEDT

-440 GGELQGISIANDRET
+440 GGELQGISIANDKET

-462 MSEINS
+462 MSEIDS
-468 NFPITVRRVNDVT
+468 NFPITVRRVGDIT

-510 SYILI
+510 DYILV

-524 GISSG
+524 GISSRK
-529 LWYHY
+529 WYHY
-534 GSDWNDRAVFSC
+534 GSDWNDRAIFSC
-546 TNDVPVK
+546 TNNVSVK
-553 DRTNLQTYIN
+553 DRTDLQTYIN
-563 SCESYYF
+563 NCESYYF

-579 ALDTPFISTV
+579 ALNTPFISTI
-589 FPSYAGFLP
+589 FPSYAGLLP
-598 KSKSNITCNIVAG
+598 KLKSGITCNIVAG
-611 GTPNSQDIDVYYGKN
+611 GTPNGQDIDVYYGKN
-626 VDYGSAPI
+626 ADYGSAPI

-669 FAEFIKGFINQGII
+669 FAEFVKGFINQGII
-683 IDNNHSYIQVFAN
+683 IDNNHSYIQVFVN
-696 NVNPVFAINFISQ
+696 NIKPVFAINFVSQ

-734 SNSAVDAIV
+734 SGGAVEAIV
-743 NIDNMLFIGNNLYMA
+743 NIDNMLFIGNNPYMA

-769 RFTGDNQLYPVV
+769 RFTGDNQLYPIV
-781 QADEVDTIKHTSF
+781 QADEVDMIKHTSF
-794 NPNTM
+794 NPNTL
-799 SIYIITNKDI
+799 SIYIITDKDI

-875 NDCVYLRLYDEEM
+875 NDCVYLRLYDEDM
-888 KTGKVEVSSETLN
+888 KVGKVEVSSETLN
-901 EISKMSQKKEF
+901 EISKVSQKKEF

-935 AATGFSVHIKSP
+935 AATGFSVRIKSP
-947 FAIAS
+947 FAIVS

>member
-1 MANQKAE
+1 MANQKADL
-8 IHNINLKTQDVCLN
+8 HNINLKTQDVCLN

-45 LSPFYGRRF
+45 LSPFYGKRF
-54 ESIGSNSYVTKD
+54 DSIGSNSYVTKD
-66 SFIYYLK
+66 GFIYSLK

-79 QKGNDELK
+79 QKGNDELQ
-87 LSDAKATSSRF
+87 LSHAQDADSRF
-98 IIKDTMFVSGNDTYS
+98 IIKDTMFNSGNDTYS
-113 NILGYFQTSDDYKM
+113 NILGYFQVSDDYKM
-127 LCTSENGIYAII
+127 LCASEEGIYAIL
-139 NSDSTVLYEWS
+139 NSDSTVLYEWT
-150 SETESRYQPSEK
+150 SEKDSRYQPSEK
-162 VHFMEY
+162 VHFTEY
-168 ADDDDTYCFAIGP
+168 AEDDDTYCFAAGP
-181 YIYFVANGKLIRDS
+181 HVYFVVNGELIRDTE
-195 VLDRTLNISFGCAR
+195 LDRTINVSFGCAR
-209 SNGHFI
+209 SNSHFI
-215 ICRYNNS
+215 ICRWNNS
-222 TNTSDILITNTTG
+222 THHSDVLTTNTTG
-235 PDYFTKVTTV
+235 PDYFSKVTTV
-245 RLVLNES
+245 RLVLTEPT
-252 STHDFTESTFDLFF
+252 THDFTGSTFDLFL

-279 LLEKEGIVLL
+279 LIEAEGIPL
-289 TGDNVTYIDDTTIRI
+289 TGDNVTYIDDTTISI
-304 DRKMYKSG
+304 DRKIYKSD
-312 VTNLST
+312 VTNLSV
-318 YDYLSSNF
+318 YDNLSSVF
-326 SNYSNFSLTG
+326 SNYSNFSLMG
-336 CTGQSSIYHPASTKT
+336 YSGQYRVYHPGYIRVWKHTKT
-351 WQYTI
+351 TYKKLFGIKFNIATRVWYT
-356 LDPSAMSPDGAV
+356 
-368 SSDGKP
+368 
-374 AHAVNKV
+374 
-381 ITVVENVPAW
+381 EEWVPAW
-391 TEVIEGG
+391 IEKKDGG
-398 YLTAF
+398 YLTTF
-403 VDADN
+403 VDAGN
-408 QNYYNNV
+408 QNSYNNV
-415 PMGADGSYA
+415 PMGTDGSYA
-424 GGTIFTIEDN
+424 GGAFSTIEDT

-462 MSEINS
+462 MTEIDS

-481 YIYYKDTNAWNC
+481 YVYYRDTNAWNC
-493 IKVTP
+493 IKITP

-510 SYILI
+510 DYILI

-524 GISSG
+524 SVLSRQ
-529 LWYHY
+529 WYHY

-546 TNDVPVK
+546 TNIIPVK
-553 DRTNLQTYIN
+553 DRKDLQTYIN
-563 SCESYYF
+563 NCESYYF

-579 ALDTPFISTV
+579 ALNTPFISTI
-589 FPSYAGFLP
+589 FPSYAGLLP
-598 KSKSNITCNIVAG
+598 KSLSNITCNIVAG

-626 VDYGSAPI
+626 ADYGSAPI

-683 IDNNHSYIQVFAN
+683 IDNNHSYIQVFVN
-696 NVNPVFAINFISQ
+696 NVKPVFAINFVSQ

-734 SNSAVDAIV
+734 NSGTVDAIV
-743 NIDNMLFIGNNLYMA
+743 NIDNMLFIGNNPYMA

-769 RFTGDNQLYPVV
+769 RFTGDNQLYPIV

-794 NPNTM
+794 NPNTL
-799 SIYIITNKDI
+799 SIYIITDKDI

-862 TELYGYGNSLKAV
+862 TELYGYGNSLKAI

>member
-1 MANQKAE
+1 MANQKADL
-8 IHNINLKTQDVCLN
+8 HSINLKTQDVCLN

-66 SFIYYLK
+66 GFIYFLK

-79 QKGNDELK
+79 RKGNDELQ
-87 LSDAKATSSRF
+87 LSHAQDAASRF
-98 IIKDTMFVSGNDTYS
+98 IIKDIMITSGNETYS

-127 LCTSENGIYAII
+127 LCVSEEGMYAIV
-139 NSDSTVLYEWS
+139 NSDSTVLYEWT

-162 VHFMEY
+162 VHFTEY
-168 ADDDDTYCFAIGP
+168 AADDDTYCFAVGP
-181 YIYFVANGKLIRDS
+181 YVYFVVNGELIRDAH
-195 VLDRTLNISFGCAR
+195 LDRTLNVSFGCAR

-215 ICRYNNS
+215 ICRRNNN
-222 TNTSDILITNTTG
+222 TNHSDILTTNTTG
-235 PDYFTKVTTV
+235 PAYFTRIATV
-245 RLVLNES
+245 RLVLGGS
-252 STHDFTESTFDLFF
+252 STHDFTGSTFDLFF

-279 LLEKEGIVLL
+279 LITDVGIPL
-289 TGDNVTYIDDTTIRI
+289 TGDNVTYINNTTISI
-304 DRKMYKSG
+304 DRKIHKTN
-312 VTNLST
+312 VTNLSA
-318 YDYLSSNF
+318 YDNLSSIF
-326 SNYSNFSLTG
+326 SNYSNFSLLG
-336 CTGQSSIYHPASTKT
+336 CQGQHNIYHPAYTNTWVYTEVKHKKFLGMTYKT
-351 WQYTI
+351 VT
-356 LDPSAMSPDGAV
+356 
-368 SSDGKP
+368 
-374 AHAVNKV
+374 
-381 ITVVENVPAW
+381 NVFVFTTTYDAW
-391 TEVIEGG
+391 TETINDG
-398 YLTAF
+398 YLTTF

-415 PMGADGSYA
+415 PMGTDGSYA
-424 GGTIFTIEDN
+424 GGTISTIEDN

-462 MSEINS
+462 MSEIDS
-468 NFPITVRRVNDVT
+468 NFPITVRRVGDIT

-498 DTEKATLKVLND
+498 DTEKAVLKVLND
-510 SYILI
+510 DYILV

-524 GISSG
+524 SISSRQ
-529 LWYHY
+529 WYHY
-534 GSDWNDRAVFSC
+534 GSDWNDRAIFSC
-546 TNDVPVK
+546 INNVPK
-553 DRTNLQTYIN
+553 DNRTNLQSYIN
-563 SCESYYF
+563 NCESYYF

-579 ALDTPFISTV
+579 ALNTPFISTI
-589 FPSYAGFLP
+589 FASYAGLLP
-598 KSKSNITCNIVAG
+598 KSKSNITCNIIAG
-611 GTPNSQDIDVYYGKN
+611 GTPNGQDIDVYYGKN
-626 VDYGSAPI
+626 ADYGSAPI
-634 YVASYDYSLST
+634 YVASYDYSLDT
-645 LTKYTNNKLDN
+645 LTKYINNRLDN

-683 IDNNHSYIQVFAN
+683 IDNNHSYIQVFVN
-696 NVNPVFAINFISQ
+696 NVKPVFAINFVSQ

-734 SNSAVDAIV
+734 NNGTVDAIV
-743 NIDNMLFIGNNLYMA
+743 NIDNMLFIGNNPYMA
-758 LFWSATNKTFY
+758 IFWSATNKTFY
-769 RFTGDNQLYPVV
+769 RFTGDNQLYPIV

-794 NPNTM
+794 NPNTL
-799 SIYIITNKDI
+799 SIYIITDKDI

-831 VNGAAFTGKDSTLEI
+831 VNGAAFSGKDSTLEI

-875 NDCVYLRLYDEEM
+875 NDCVYLRLYDEDM

-901 EISKMSQKKEF
+901 EISKVSQKKEF

-935 AATGFSVHIKSP
+935 AATGFSVRIKSP
-947 FAIAS
+947 FAIVS
-952 LQISSS
+952 LQISST

>member
-1 MANQKAE
+1 MANQKADL
-8 IHNINLKTQDVCLN
+8 HNISLKTQNVNLN
-22 KYNHDIKPYEG
+22 KYKHDIKPYEG

-45 LSPFYGRRF
+45 LSPFYGKRF

-66 SFIYYLK
+66 GFIYSLK

-79 QKGNDELK
+79 QKGNEELQ
-87 LSDAKATSSRF
+87 LSHAQDADSRF
-98 IIKDTMFVSGNDTYS
+98 IIKDTMFNSSNDTYS
-113 NILGYFQTSDDYKM
+113 NILGYFQIGDDFKM
-127 LCTSENGIYAII
+127 LCASEEGIYAII
-139 NSDSTVLYEWS
+139 NSDSTVLYEWT
-150 SETESRYQPSEK
+150 SEKDSRYQPSEK
-162 VHFMEY
+162 VHFTEY
-168 ADDDDTYCFAIGP
+168 AEDDDTYCFAIGP
-181 YIYFVANGKLIRDS
+181 HAYFIVNGELIRDS
-195 VLDRTLNISFGCAR
+195 ILDRTLNVSFGCAK

-215 ICRYNNS
+215 ICRWNNS
-222 TNTSDILITNTTG
+222 THHSDVLTTNTTG
-235 PDYFTKVTTV
+235 PNYFNRVTTV
-245 RLVLNES
+245 RLVLTEPT
-252 STHDFTESTFDLFF
+252 THDFTRSNFDLFF
-266 NRSKSVVFTSKAW
+266 NKSKSVVFTSKSW
-279 LLEKEGIVLL
+279 LIEAEGIPL
-289 TGDNVTYIDDTTIRI
+289 TGNNVTYIDDTTISI
-304 DRKMYKSG
+304 DRKLYKSD
-312 VTNLST
+312 VTNLSV
-318 YDYLSSNF
+318 YDNLSSVF
-326 SNYSNFSLTG
+326 SNYSNFSLMG
-336 CTGQSSIYHPASTKT
+336 YSGQYRVYHPGYTRFWKHTKT
-351 WQYTI
+351 TYKKLFGIKFNIATRVWYT
-356 LDPSAMSPDGAV
+356 
-368 SSDGKP
+368 
-374 AHAVNKV
+374 
-381 ITVVENVPAW
+381 EEWVPAW
-391 TEVIEGG
+391 IEKKDGG
-398 YLTAF
+398 YLTTF
-403 VDADN
+403 VDAGN
-408 QNYYNNV
+408 QNSYNNV
-415 PMGADGSYA
+415 PMGIDGSYA
-424 GGTIFTIEDN
+424 GGTFSIIDDT

-440 GGELQGISIANDRET
+440 GGELQGISIANDKET
-455 VGTMLCT
+455 IGTMLCT
-462 MSEINS
+462 MSEIDS

-498 DTEKATLKVLND
+498 DTEKAILKVLND
-510 SYILI
+510 DYILI

-524 GISSG
+524 SVSSRQ
-529 LWYHY
+529 WYHY

-546 TNDVPVK
+546 TNIIPVK

-563 SCESYYF
+563 KCESYYF

-579 ALDTPFISTV
+579 ALNTPFISTI
-589 FPSYAGFLP
+589 FPSYAGLLP
-598 KSKSNITCNIVAG
+598 KSLSNITCNIVAG

-626 VDYGSAPI
+626 ADYGSAPV

-683 IDNNHSYIQVFAN
+683 IDNNHSYIQVFVN
-696 NVNPVFAINFISQ
+696 NVKPVFAINFVSQ

-734 SNSAVDAIV
+734 NSGSVDAIV
-743 NIDNMLFIGNNLYMA
+743 NIDNMLFIGNNPYMA

-769 RFTGDNQLYPVV
+769 RFTGDNQLYPIV

-794 NPNTM
+794 NPNTL
-799 SIYIITNKDI
+799 SIYIITDKDI

-819 LPYTEYDRCFPL
+819 LPYTEYDKCFPL

-875 NDCVYLRLYDEEM
+875 NDCVYLRLYDEDM
-888 KTGKVEVSSETLN
+888 KTGKVEVSSKTLN
-901 EISKMSQKKEF
+901 EISKVSQKKEF

-935 AATGFSVHIKSP
+935 AATGFSVRIKSP
-947 FAIAS
+947 FAIVS

>member
-1 MANQKAE
+1 MANQKADL
-8 IHNINLKTQDVCLN
+8 HNINLKTQDVCLN

-66 SFIYYLK
+66 GFIYSLK

-79 QKGNDELK
+79 QKGNDELQ
-87 LSDAKATSSRF
+87 LSHAQDADSRF
-98 IIKDTMFVSGNDTYS
+98 IIKDTMFNSGNDTYS
-113 NILGYFQTSDDYKM
+113 NILGYFQVSDDFKM
-127 LCTSENGIYAII
+127 LCASEEGIYAIV
-139 NSDSTVLYEWS
+139 NSDGTVLYEWI

-162 VHFMEY
+162 VHFTEY
-168 ADDDDTYCFAIGP
+168 AEDDDTYCFAVGP
-181 YIYFVANGKLIRDS
+181 HVYFVVNRELIRDS
-195 VLDRTLNISFGCAR
+195 ILDRTLNVSFGCVR
-209 SNGHFI
+209 SNSHFI
-215 ICRYNNS
+215 ICRWNGG
-222 TNTSDILITNTTG
+222 THHSDVLTTNTTG
-235 PDYFTKVTTV
+235 PNYFSKVTTV
-245 RLVLNES
+245 RLVLKEPT
-252 STHDFTESTFDLFF
+252 THDFTGSTFDLFF

-279 LLEKEGIVLL
+279 LIEAEGIPL
-289 TGDNVTYIDDTTIRI
+289 TGDNVTYIDDTTISI
-304 DRKMYKSG
+304 DRRLYKSD
-312 VTNLST
+312 VTSLSAYDNLST
-318 YDYLSSNF
+318 VF
-326 SNYSNFSLTG
+326 SNYSNFSLMG
-336 CTGQSSIYHPASTKT
+336 YSGQYRVWHPGYTRVWKHTKT
-351 WQYTI
+351 TYKKIFGIKFNIATRVWYTEEWV
-356 LDPSAMSPDGAV
+356 PS
-368 SSDGKP
+368 
-374 AHAVNKV
+374 
-381 ITVVENVPAW
+381 W
-391 TEVIEGG
+391 IEKKDGG
-398 YLTAF
+398 YLTTF
-403 VDADN
+403 VDAGN
-408 QNYYNNV
+408 QSSYNNV
-415 PMGADGSYA
+415 PMGMDGSYA
-424 GGTIFTIEDN
+424 SGTFSTIEDN

-440 GGELQGISIANDRET
+440 GGELQGISIANDKET

-462 MSEINS
+462 MSEIDS
-468 NFPITVRRVNDVT
+468 NFPITVRRVNDTT

-493 IKVTP
+493 IKITP

-510 SYILI
+510 DYILI

-524 GISSG
+524 SVLSRQ
-529 LWYHY
+529 WYHY

-546 TNDVPVK
+546 TNIIPVK

-563 SCESYYF
+563 KCESYYF

-579 ALDTPFISTV
+579 ALNTPFISTI
-589 FPSYAGFLP
+589 FPSYAGLLP
-598 KSKSNITCNIVAG
+598 KALSNITCNIVAG
-611 GTPNSQDIDVYYGKN
+611 GTPNGQDIDVYYGKN
-626 VDYGSAPI
+626 ADYGSAPV

-683 IDNNHSYIQVFAN
+683 IDNNHSYIQVFVN
-696 NVNPVFAINFISQ
+696 NVKPVFAINFVSQ

-734 SNSAVDAIV
+734 NNGSVDAIV
-743 NIDNMLFIGNNLYMA
+743 NIDNMLFIGNNPYMA

-769 RFTGDNQLYPVV
+769 RFTGDNQLYPIV
-781 QADEVDTIKHTSF
+781 QADEVDMIKHTSF
-794 NPNTM
+794 NPNTL
-799 SIYIITNKDI
+799 SIYIITDKDI

-819 LPYTEYDRCFPL
+819 LPYTGYDKCFPL

-846 SYNKLDGYDI
+846 SYNKLDGYDV

-875 NDCVYLRLYDEEM
+875 NDCVYLRLYDEDM

-901 EISKMSQKKEF
+901 ETSKVSQKKEF

-947 FAIAS
+947 FAIVS
-952 LQISSS
+952 LQISST

>member
-1 MANQKAE
+1 MANQKADL
-8 IHNINLKTQDVCLN
+8 HSINLKTQSVNLN
-22 KYNHDIKPYEG
+22 KYKHDIKPYEG

-66 SFIYYLK
+66 GFIYFLK

-79 QKGNDELK
+79 RKGNDELQ
-87 LSDAKATSSRF
+87 LSHAQDAASRF
-98 IIKDTMFVSGNDTYS
+98 IIKDTMITSGNETYS
-113 NILGYFQTSDDYKM
+113 NILGYFQTSDDFKM
-127 LCTSENGIYAII
+127 LCTSEEGIYAIV
-139 NSDSTVLYEWS
+139 NSDSTVLYEWA

-162 VHFMEY
+162 VHFTEY
-168 ADDDDTYCFAIGP
+168 AADDDTYCFAVGP
-181 YIYFVANGKLIRDS
+181 YAYFVVNGELIRDAF
-195 VLDRTLNISFGCAR
+195 LDRTLNVSFGCAR

-215 ICRYNNS
+215 ICRRNN
-222 TNTSDILITNTTG
+222 NTQHSDILTTNTAG
-235 PDYFTKVTTV
+235 PAYFTRITTV
-245 RLVLNES
+245 RLVLGGS
-252 STHDFTESTFDLFF
+252 STHDFTGSTFDLFF

-279 LLEKEGIVLL
+279 LITDVGIPL
-289 TGDNVTYIDDTTIRI
+289 TGDNVTYINSTTISI
-304 DRKMYKSG
+304 DRKIHKTN
-312 VTNLST
+312 VTNLSA
-318 YDYLSSNF
+318 YDNLSSIF
-326 SNYSNFSLTG
+326 SNYSNFSLLG
-336 CTGQSSIYHPASTKT
+336 CQGQHNIYHPAYTNTWVYTEVKHKKFFGMTYKT
-351 WQYTI
+351 
-356 LDPSAMSPDGAV
+356 
-368 SSDGKP
+368 
-374 AHAVNKV
+374 
-381 ITVVENVPAW
+381 ITNVFTFTTTYEAW
-391 TEVIEGG
+391 TETINEG
-398 YLTAF
+398 YLTTF

-415 PMGADGSYA
+415 PMGTDGSYA
-424 GGTIFTIEDN
+424 GGTISTIEDN
-434 VRALYH
+434 VRVLYH

-462 MSEINS
+462 MSEIDS
-468 NFPITVRRVNDVT
+468 NFPITVRRVGDIT

-498 DTEKATLKVLND
+498 DTDKAVLKVLND
-510 SYILI
+510 DYILV

-524 GISSG
+524 SISSRQ
-529 LWYHY
+529 WYHY
-534 GSDWNDRAVFSC
+534 GSDWNDRAIFSC
-546 TNDVPVK
+546 INNVPK
-553 DRTNLQTYIN
+553 DNRTNLQSYIN
-563 SCESYYF
+563 NCESYYF

-579 ALDTPFISTV
+579 ALNTPFISTI
-589 FPSYAGFLP
+589 FASCAGLLP
-598 KSKSNITCNIVAG
+598 KSKSNITCNIIAG
-611 GTPNSQDIDVYYGKN
+611 GTPNGQDIDVYYGKN
-626 VDYGSAPI
+626 ADYGSAPI
-634 YVASYDYSLST
+634 YVASYDYSLDT
-645 LTKYTNNKLDN
+645 LTKYINNRLDN

-683 IDNNHSYIQVFAN
+683 IDNNHSYIQVFVN
-696 NVNPVFAINFISQ
+696 NVKPVFAINFVSQ

-734 SNSAVDAIV
+734 NNGVVDAIV
-743 NIDNMLFIGNNLYMA
+743 NIDNMTFIGNNPYMA

-769 RFTGDNQLYPVV
+769 RFTGDNQLYPIV

-794 NPNTM
+794 NPNTL
-799 SIYIITNKDI
+799 SIYIITDKDI

-831 VNGAAFTGKDSTLEI
+831 VNGAAFSGKDSTLEI

-875 NDCVYLRLYDEEM
+875 NDCVYLRLYDEDM

-935 AATGFSVHIKSP
+935 AATGFSVRIKSP
-947 FAIAS
+947 FAIVS

-958 VETVQNSSHNL
+958 VETVQNSSHNI

>member
-1 MANQKAE
+1 MANQKADL
-8 IHNINLKTQDVCLN
+8 HNINLKTQDVCLN

-54 ESIGSNSYVTKD
+54 DSIGSNSYVTKD
-66 SFIYYLK
+66 GFIYSLK

-79 QKGNDELK
+79 QKGNDELQ
-87 LSDAKATSSRF
+87 LSHAQDADSRF
-98 IIKDTMFVSGNDTYS
+98 IIKDTMVTSGNDTYS
-113 NILGYFQTSDDYKM
+113 NILGYFQIDDDFKI
-127 LCTSENGIYAII
+127 LCASEEGVYAIV
-139 NSDSTVLYEWS
+139 NSNGTVLYEWT
-150 SETESRYQPSEK
+150 SEAESRYQPSEK
-162 VHFMEY
+162 VHFTEY
-168 ADDDDTYCFAIGP
+168 AAEDNTYCFAVGP
-181 YIYFVANGKLIRDS
+181 YVYFVVNGDLIRDTN
-195 VLDRTLNISFGCAR
+195 LDRTLNVSFGCVR
-209 SNGHFI
+209 DNGHFI
-215 ICRYNNS
+215 ICRRNNI
-222 TNTSDILITNTTG
+222 THHSDVLTTNTTG
-235 PDYFTKVTTV
+235 PNYFNRVTTV
-245 RLVLNES
+245 RLVLGES
-252 STHDFTESTFDLFF
+252 SSHDFTKSTFDLFF
-266 NRSKSVVFTSKAW
+266 NKSKSVVFTSKAW
-279 LLEKEGIVLL
+279 LLTNEGIPL
-289 TGDNVTYIDDTTIRI
+289 TGDNVTYIDDVTISI
-304 DRKMYKSG
+304 DRKLYNSK
-312 VTNLST
+312 VTDLSNYDNLS
-318 YDYLSSNF
+318 SIF
-326 SNYSNFSLTG
+326 SNYSNFSLMG
-336 CTGQSSIYHPASTKT
+336 YSGQYSVYHPGYTKVWKHTKT
-351 WQYTI
+351 TYKKFLGWKYNISTRVWYT
-356 LDPSAMSPDGAV
+356 
-368 SSDGKP
+368 
-374 AHAVNKV
+374 
-381 ITVVENVPAW
+381 TEYVPAW
-391 TEVIEGG
+391 TELKDGG
-398 YLTAF
+398 YSTTF
-403 VDADN
+403 VDAGN

-415 PMGADGSYA
+415 PMGTGGSYA
-424 GGTIFTIEDN
+424 GGVFSTIEDTI
-434 VRALYH
+434 RALYH
-440 GGELQGISIANDRET
+440 GGELQGISIANDKET

-462 MSEINS
+462 MTEIDS

-481 YIYYKDTNAWNC
+481 YVYYKDTNAWNC

-498 DTEKATLKVLND
+498 DAEKATLKVLND
-510 SYILI
+510 DYILV

-524 GISSG
+524 SVSSRQ
-529 LWYHY
+529 WYHY

-546 TNDVPVK
+546 TNNIPVK
-553 DRTNLQTYIN
+553 DRKDLQTYIN
-563 SCESYYF
+563 NCESYYF

-579 ALDTPFISTV
+579 ALNTPFISTI
-589 FPSYAGFLP
+589 FASYAGLLP
-598 KSKSNITCNIVAG
+598 KLKSSITCNIVAG
-611 GTPNSQDIDVYYGKN
+611 GTPNGQDIDVYYGKN
-626 VDYGSAPI
+626 ADYGSAPI

-683 IDNNHSYIQVFAN
+683 IDNNHSYIQVFVN
-696 NVNPVFAINFISQ
+696 NIKPVFAINFVSQ

-734 SNSAVDAIV
+734 NSGTVDAIV
-743 NIDNMLFIGNNLYMA
+743 NIDNMLFIGNNPYMA

-769 RFTGDNQLYPVV
+769 RFTGDNQLYPIV

-794 NPNTM
+794 NPNTL
-799 SIYIITNKDI
+799 SIYIITDKDI

-819 LPYTEYDRCFPL
+819 LPYTEYNRCFPL

-888 KTGKVEVSSETLN
+888 KVGKVEVSSETLN
-901 EISKMSQKKEF
+901 EISKISQKKEF

>member
-1 MANQKAE
+1 MANQKADL
-8 IHNINLKTQDVCLN
+8 HNINLKTQDVSLN
-22 KYNHDIKPYEG
+22 KYKHNIKPYEG

-45 LSPFYGRRF
+45 LSPFYGKRF

-66 SFIYYLK
+66 GLIYSLK

-79 QKGNDELK
+79 RKGSYELQ
-87 LSDAKATSSRF
+87 LSDAKATASRF
-98 IIKDTMFVSGNDTYS
+98 IIKDTMVTSGNSAYS
-113 NILGYFQTSDDYKM
+113 NILGYFQVSDDYKM
-127 LCTSENGIYAII
+127 LCTSEKGIYAII
-139 NSDSTVLYEWS
+139 NSDGTVLYEWT

-162 VHFMEY
+162 VHFIEY
-168 ADDDDTYCFAIGP
+168 AEDDTYCFAIGS
-181 YIYFVANGKLIRDS
+181 YIYLVVNGKLIRDS
-195 VLDRTLNISFGCAR
+195 VLDRTLNTSFGCAR
-209 SNGHFI
+209 NNGHFI
-215 ICRYNNS
+215 ICRRNNS
-222 TNTSDILITNTTG
+222 TNSSDILITNTTG
-235 PDYFTKVTTV
+235 PDYFSRVTTV
-245 RLVLNES
+245 RLVLSES
-252 STHDFTESTFDLFF
+252 SSHDFTGSTFDLFF
-266 NRSKSVVFTSKAW
+266 NKSKSVVFTSKAW
-279 LLEKEGIVLL
+279 LLEKEGIPL
-289 TGDNVTYIDDTTIRI
+289 TGDNVTYIDNTTISI
-304 DRKMYKSG
+304 DRKMHKTN

-318 YDYLSSNF
+318 YDNLSSIF
-326 SNYSNFSLTG
+326 SNYGNFSLTG
-336 CTGQSSIYHPASTKT
+336 CSGQYSIYHPASTKV
-351 WQYTI
+351 WQYT
-356 LDPSAMSPDGAV
+356 DTHMASGVGMA
-368 SSDGKP
+368 SSTGKP
-374 AHAVNKV
+374 IQIVNGV
-381 ITVVENVPAW
+381 VTVVEEVPAW
-391 TEVIEGG
+391 TEITDGS
-398 YLTAF
+398 YLTTF
-403 VDADN
+403 VDAGN
-408 QNYYNNV
+408 QNYYSNV

-424 GGTIFTIEDN
+424 GGTVFTIEDN

-440 GGELQGISIANDRET
+440 GKELQGISIANDRET
-455 VGTMLCT
+455 IGTMLCT
-462 MSEINS
+462 MSEIDS

-493 IKVTP
+493 IKATP
-498 DTEKATLKVLND
+498 DTEKAVLKVLND

-524 GISSG
+524 GVLSG

-546 TNDVPVK
+546 TSNVPAK
-553 DRTNLQTYIN
+553 DRKDLQTYIKN
-563 SCESYYF
+563 CESYFF

-579 ALDTPFISTV
+579 ALNTPFISTI

-598 KSKSNITCNIVAG
+598 KSLSNITCNIVAG
-611 GTPNSQDIDVYYGKN
+611 GTPNNQDIDVYYGKN

-634 YVASYDYSLST
+634 YVASYDYSLNT

-683 IDNNHSYIQVFAN
+683 IDNNHSYIQVFVN
-696 NVNPVFAINFISQ
+696 NVKPVFAINFVSQ

-734 SNSAVDAIV
+734 NSGSVDAIV
-743 NIDNMLFIGNNLYMA
+743 NIDNMLFIGNNPYMA

-769 RFTGDNQLYPVV
+769 RFTGDNQLYPIV
-781 QADEVDTIKHTSF
+781 QADEVDEIKHTSF
-794 NPNTM
+794 NPNTL
-799 SIYIITNKDI
+799 SIYIITDKDI
-809 LILGQDTLVK
+809 LVLGQDTLVK

-831 VNGAAFTGKDSTLEI
+831 VNGAAFSGKESTLEI

-875 NDCVYLRLYDEEM
+875 NDCVYLRLYDEDM

-901 EISKMSQKKEF
+901 EISKVSQKKEF
-912 SITKDMWDK
+912 SITRDMWDK

-947 FAIAS
+947 FAIVS
-952 LQISSS
+952 LQISST

>member
-1 MANQKAE
+1 MANQKADL
-8 IHNINLKTQDVCLN
+8 HSINLKTQDVCLN

-54 ESIGSNSYVTKD
+54 ESIGSNSHVTKD
-66 SFIYYLK
+66 GFIYSLK
-73 NGNLVV
+73 NGSLFVR
-79 QKGNDELK
+79 KGNDEIQ
-87 LSDAKATSSRF
+87 LSNAKAASSRF
-98 IIKDTMFVSGNDTYS
+98 IIKDTMFTSGNDAYS
-113 NILGYFQTSDDYKM
+113 NILGYFQVSDDYKM
-127 LCTSENGIYAII
+127 LCTSEKGIYAII
-139 NSDSTVLYEWS
+139 NSDGTVLYEWS
-150 SETESRYQPSEK
+150 SEVESRYQPSEK

-168 ADDDDTYCFAIGP
+168 AEDDDTYCFAIGS
-181 YIYFVANGKLIRDS
+181 YIYFVVNGKLIRDS
-195 VLDRTLNISFGCAR
+195 VLDRTLNTSFGCAR

-215 ICRYNNS
+215 ICRCNNS
-222 TNTSDILITNTTG
+222 INSSDILITNTAG
-235 PDYFTKVTTV
+235 PDYFTRITTV
-245 RLVLNES
+245 RLVLSES
-252 STHDFTESTFDLFF
+252 SSHDFAGSTFDLFF
-266 NRSKSVVFTSKAW
+266 NRTKSVVFTSKAW
-279 LLEKEGIVLL
+279 LLEKEGIPL
-289 TGDNVTYIDDTTIRI
+289 TGDNVTLIDNTTISI
-304 DRKMYKSG
+304 DRKMYKSD
-312 VTNLST
+312 VTNLSN
-318 YDYLSSNF
+318 YDNLSSVF
-326 SNYSNFSLTG
+326 SNYGNFSLTG
-336 CTGQSSIYHPASTKT
+336 CSGQCSVYHPATTKV
-351 WQYTI
+351 WQYIDTHMA
-356 LDPSAMSPDGAV
+356 PGWGVA
-368 SSDGKP
+368 SSDGRP
-374 AHAVNKV
+374 VHVTNGV
-381 ITVVENVPAW
+381 VTVVEEVPAW
-391 TEVIEGG
+391 TEIIDGS
-398 YLTAF
+398 YLTTF
-403 VDADN
+403 IDTDN
-408 QNYYNNV
+408 QNYYSNV

-440 GGELQGISIANDRET
+440 GKELQGISIANDRET

-462 MSEINS
+462 MSEIDS
-468 NFPITVRRVNDVT
+468 NFPITVRRVNNVT

-510 SYILI
+510 DYILI

-524 GISSG
+524 GILSG
-529 LWYHY
+529 RWYHY

-546 TNDVPVK
+546 TNDVPAEDRK
-553 DRTNLQTYIN
+553 DLQGYIK

-579 ALDTPFISTV
+579 ALNTPFISTI

-598 KSKSNITCNIVAG
+598 KSLSNMTCNIVAG
-611 GTPNSQDIDVYYGKN
+611 GTPNNQDIDVYYGKN
-626 VDYGSAPI
+626 ADYGSAPI

-656 TNFAFSFTLTPSI
+656 TNFAFSFILTPSI

-683 IDNNHSYIQVFAN
+683 IDNNHSYIQVFSN
-696 NVNPVFAINFISQ
+696 NVKPVFAINFVSQ

-723 FVVINGSIYRY
+723 YVVINGSIYRY
-734 SNSAVDAIV
+734 NSGTVDAIV
-743 NIDNMLFIGNNLYMA
+743 NIDNMLFIGNNPYMA

-769 RFTGDNQLYPVV
+769 RFTGDNQLYPIV
-781 QADEVDTIKHTSF
+781 QADEVDMIKYTSF
-794 NPNTM
+794 NPNTL
-799 SIYIITNKDI
+799 SIYIITDKDI

-875 NDCVYLRLYDEEM
+875 NDCVYLRLYDEDM
-888 KTGKVEVSSETLN
+888 KAGKVEVSSETLN
-901 EISKMSQKKEF
+901 EISKVSQKKEF

-947 FAIAS
+947 FAIVS

-958 VETVQNSSHNL
+958 VEAVQNSSHNL

>member
-1 MANQKAE
+1 MANQKADL
-8 IHNINLKTQDVCLN
+8 HNINLKTQDVCLN

-45 LSPFYGRRF
+45 LSPFYGKRF

-66 SFIYYLK
+66 GFIYSLK

-79 QKGNDELK
+79 QKGNDELQ
-87 LSDAKATSSRF
+87 LSHAQDADSRF
-98 IIKDTMFVSGNDTYS
+98 IIKDTMFSSGNDTYS
-113 NILGYFQTSDDYKM
+113 NILGYFQVSDDYKM
-127 LCTSENGIYAII
+127 LCASEEGIYAII
-139 NSDSTVLYEWS
+139 NSDSTVLYEWTS
-150 SETESRYQPSEK
+150 DKDSRYQPSEK
-162 VHFMEY
+162 VHFTEY
-168 ADDDDTYCFAIGP
+168 AEDDDTYCFAVGP
-181 YIYFVANGKLIRDS
+181 HVYFVVNGELIRDS
-195 VLDRTLNISFGCAR
+195 ILDRTLNVSFGCAR
-209 SNGHFI
+209 SNSHFI
-215 ICRYNNS
+215 ICRWNNS
-222 TNTSDILITNTTG
+222 THHSDVLTTNTTG
-235 PDYFTKVTTV
+235 PDYFSKVTTV
-245 RLVLNES
+245 RLVLTEPT
-252 STHDFTESTFDLFF
+252 THDFTGSTFDLFF

-279 LLEKEGIVLL
+279 LIEAEGIPL
-289 TGDNVTYIDDTTIRI
+289 TGDNVTYIDDTTISI
-304 DRKMYKSG
+304 DRKIYKSD
-312 VTNLST
+312 VTNLSV
-318 YDYLSSNF
+318 YDNLSTVF
-326 SNYSNFSLTG
+326 SNYSNFSLMG
-336 CTGQSSIYHPASTKT
+336 YSGQYRVYHPGYTRVWKHTKT
-351 WQYTI
+351 TYKKLFGIKFNIATRVWYT
-356 LDPSAMSPDGAV
+356 
-368 SSDGKP
+368 
-374 AHAVNKV
+374 
-381 ITVVENVPAW
+381 EEWVPAW
-391 TEVIEGG
+391 IEKKDGG
-398 YLTAF
+398 YLTTF
-403 VDADN
+403 VDAGN
-408 QNYYNNV
+408 QNSYNNV
-415 PMGADGSYA
+415 PMGMDGSYA
-424 GGTIFTIEDN
+424 GGAFSTIEDT

-440 GGELQGISIANDRET
+440 GGELQGISIANDKET

-462 MSEINS
+462 MTEIDS
-468 NFPITVRRVNDVT
+468 NFPITVRRVNNVT
-481 YIYYKDTNAWNC
+481 YVYYKDTNAWNC

-510 SYILI
+510 EYILI

-524 GISSG
+524 SVSSRQ
-529 LWYHY
+529 WYHY

-546 TNDVPVK
+546 TNIIPVK
-553 DRTNLQTYIN
+553 DRKNLQTYIN
-563 SCESYYF
+563 NCESYYF

-579 ALDTPFISTV
+579 ALNTPFISTT
-589 FPSYAGFLP
+589 FPSYAGLLP
-598 KSKSNITCNIVAG
+598 KSLSNITCNIVAG
-611 GTPNSQDIDVYYGKN
+611 GTPNGQDIDVYYGKN
-626 VDYGSAPI
+626 ADYGSAPI

-669 FAEFIKGFINQGII
+669 FAEFVKGFINQGII
-683 IDNNHSYIQVFAN
+683 IDNNHSYIQVFVN
-696 NVNPVFAINFISQ
+696 NIKPVFAINFVSQ

-734 SNSAVDAIV
+734 NGGTVDAIV
-743 NIDNMLFIGNNLYMA
+743 NIDNMLFVGNNPYMA

-769 RFTGDNQLYPVV
+769 RFTGDNQLYPIV
-781 QADEVDTIKHTSF
+781 QADEVDMIKHTSF
-794 NPNTM
+794 NPNTL
-799 SIYIITNKDI
+799 SIYIITDKDI

-947 FAIAS
+947 FAIVS

>member
-1 MANQKAE
+1 MANQKADL
-8 IHNINLKTQDVCLN
+8 HSINLKTQSVNLN
-22 KYNHDIKPYEG
+22 KYKHDIKPYEG

-66 SFIYYLK
+66 GFIYFLK

-79 QKGNDELK
+79 RKGNDELQ
-87 LSDAKATSSRF
+87 LSHVQDAASRF
-98 IIKDTMFVSGNDTYS
+98 IIKDTMITSGNETYS
-113 NILGYFQTSDDYKM
+113 NILGYFQTSDDFKM
-127 LCTSENGIYAII
+127 LCTSEEGIYAIV
-139 NSDSTVLYEWS
+139 NSDSTVLYEWA

-162 VHFMEY
+162 VHFTEY
-168 ADDDDTYCFAIGP
+168 AADDDTYCFAVGP
-181 YIYFVANGKLIRDS
+181 YVYFVVNGELIRDAF
-195 VLDRTLNISFGCAR
+195 LDRTLNVSFGCAR

-215 ICRYNNS
+215 ICRRNN
-222 TNTSDILITNTTG
+222 NTQHSDILTTNTAG
-235 PDYFTKVTTV
+235 PAYFTRITTV
-245 RLVLNES
+245 RLVLGGS
-252 STHDFTESTFDLFF
+252 STHDFTGSTFDLFF

-279 LLEKEGIVLL
+279 LITDVGIPL
-289 TGDNVTYIDDTTIRI
+289 TGDNVTYINSTTISI
-304 DRKMYKSG
+304 DRKIHKTN
-312 VTNLST
+312 VTNLSA
-318 YDYLSSNF
+318 YDNLSSIF
-326 SNYSNFSLTG
+326 SNYSNFSLLG
-336 CTGQSSIYHPASTKT
+336 CQGQHNIYHPAYTNTWVYTEVKHKKFFGMTYKT
-351 WQYTI
+351 
-356 LDPSAMSPDGAV
+356 
-368 SSDGKP
+368 
-374 AHAVNKV
+374 
-381 ITVVENVPAW
+381 ITNVFTFTTTYDAW
-391 TEVIEGG
+391 TETINDG
-398 YLTAF
+398 YLTTF

-415 PMGADGSYA
+415 PMGTDGSYA
-424 GGTIFTIEDN
+424 GGTVSTIEDN
-434 VRALYH
+434 VRVLYH

-462 MSEINS
+462 MSEIDS
-468 NFPITVRRVNDVT
+468 NFPITVRRVGDIT

-498 DTEKATLKVLND
+498 DTDKAVLKVLND
-510 SYILI
+510 DYILV

-524 GISSG
+524 SISSRQ
-529 LWYHY
+529 WYHY
-534 GSDWNDRAVFSC
+534 GSDWNDRAIFSC
-546 TNDVPVK
+546 INNVPK
-553 DRTNLQTYIN
+553 DNRTNLQSYIN
-563 SCESYYF
+563 NCESYYF

-579 ALDTPFISTV
+579 ALNTPFISTI
-589 FPSYAGFLP
+589 FASCAGLLP
-598 KSKSNITCNIVAG
+598 KSKSNITCNIIAG
-611 GTPNSQDIDVYYGKN
+611 GTPNGQDIDVYYGKN
-626 VDYGSAPI
+626 ADYGSAPI
-634 YVASYDYSLST
+634 YVASYDYSLDT
-645 LTKYTNNKLDN
+645 LTKYINNKLDN

-683 IDNNHSYIQVFAN
+683 IDNNHSYIQVFVN
-696 NVNPVFAINFISQ
+696 NVKPVFAINFVSQ

-734 SNSAVDAIV
+734 NNGVVDAIV
-743 NIDNMLFIGNNLYMA
+743 NIDNMTFIGNNPYMA

-769 RFTGDNQLYPVV
+769 RFTGDNQLYPIV

-794 NPNTM
+794 NPNTL
-799 SIYIITNKDI
+799 SIYIITDKDI

-831 VNGAAFTGKDSTLEI
+831 VNGAAFSGKDSTLEI

-875 NDCVYLRLYDEEM
+875 NDCVYLRLYDEDM

-935 AATGFSVHIKSP
+935 AATGFSVRIKSP
-947 FAIAS
+947 FAIVS

-958 VETVQNSSHNL
+958 VETVQNSSHNI